1 MIQARRSRTLSLK
14 TWHTHKCD
22 RSENQWWNVAFEVKK
37 LLSFAIA
44 EEHML
49 PEICCRSLTHKH
61 AIVKKIKN
69 EEMRTFECGPN
80 KPQTQYLTRMGR
92 AMNMRT
98 KSLTRVD
105 KIRTQNS
112 ARAGSELR
120 TTSLHGPG
128 RTNWNCGLR
137 AEHAANSNQNL
148 WHERGPNKIGTQ
160 PFAQTAEVSEPRTD
174 FLASAWSFTVQPL
187 PFSFQALLFGSRT
200 YSPRR
205 FTVWPLTLY
214 CLAIDHHGD
223 DHVMSICFSF

>member
-1 MIQARRSRTLSLK
+1 
-14 TWHTHKCD
+14 
-22 RSENQWWNVAFEVKK
+22 
-37 LLSFAIA
+37 
-44 EEHML
+44 
-49 PEICCRSLTHKH
+49 
-61 AIVKKIKN
+61 
-69 EEMRTFECGPN
+69 
-80 KPQTQYLTRMGR
+80 MGR
-92 AMNMRT
+92 AMKMRT
-98 KSLTRVD
+98 KSLTRVN

-137 AEHAANSNQNL
+137 AEGAANSNQNI

-160 PFAQTAEVSEPRTD
+160 PFARTGEVSEPRTD

-187 PFSFQALLFGSRT
+187 TLCRSAFQALLFGSRT
-200 YSPRR
+200 YSPWR

-223 DHVMSICFSF
+223 DHVMSIISFFWMQTAAITNI

>member
-1 MIQARRSRTLSLK
+1 
-14 TWHTHKCD
+14 
-22 RSENQWWNVAFEVKK
+22 
-37 LLSFAIA
+37 
-44 EEHML
+44 
-49 PEICCRSLTHKH
+49 
-61 AIVKKIKN
+61 
-69 EEMRTFECGPN
+69 
-80 KPQTQYLTRMGR
+80 
-92 AMNMRT
+92 MRT

-137 AEHAANSNQNL
+137 AEGAANSNQNL

-160 PFAQTAEVSEPRTD
+160 PFARTGEVSEPRTY

-187 PFSFQALLFGSRT
+187 TLCRSAFQALLFGSRK

-205 FTVWPLTLY
+205 FIYRVTIDALLFSHWPPWWWSCHVHHFFFLNADSSNYEYLIKLDTIYLKLFGGFIVLMSLSTKFVY
-214 CLAIDHHGD
+214 SERFYTAPSQIDSWKSWRFLCLLIQQRMEDT
-223 DHVMSICFSF
+223 I